1 MKIQPEFNIAAI
13 LSKISVAD
21 VVSQQVLREGSDT
34 SPFETYFEAALQQID
49 DPQLAAT
56 IATLNK
62 SGMIVPDSSEAFL
75 VSDPGVLSLQQSAAS
90 EAVPA
95 FRTLQLLNGRSVITS
110 HVALSDPFTA
120 PADFAAVDVTG
131 ANPGLSVQAT
141 VSQSAALNSP
151 PVVAIEQPFG
161 EQPFVS
167 RRQTTEEWL
176 GAAGKTLGTHAAL
189 ASFGKTPAPRVA
201 ADADTP
207 VVGIPVVGIPAA
219 SSQIAQALQSRQ
231 APPVPRFDQEPQ
243 PAEFEPASQ
252 ATAFEP
258 SAQAPQS
265 VRAAQVPQ
273 PGRAAIATQMP
284 PASPIASAAQALQS
298 RQSPSVPRFEQEP
311 QVAEFEQ
318 APQATEFEPSAQA
331 PQPVRAAQVPQPVR
345 AAIATQM
352 PPAPPITSAAQ
363 ALQSRQTPAVPRF
376 EQQPQPAE
384 FEQAPQSTE
393 FKPSAQAPQPERAAT
408 AAQMPPASPLTSA
421 AQALQS
427 TTPLVT
433 PAVQAPATL
442 QTPVT
447 SQTTVIPQGQVINP
461 DQPAGQN
468 VQPAQEQVINA
479 VERRQSTEAWLANP
493 ARMSTLASTLSQV
506 KAPLPVGAPGL
517 QVSKLTRPV
526 MQTEPVGRAE
536 MVESVERRL
545 MTESW
550 LSNAGKGLPV
560 AGAPLKMTQPAL
572 PALNMLDSA
581 AVAPLSLP
589 ESSGA
594 LVSSPG
600 QPIALNP
607 VALPAQAAAN
617 VNRAPDRWM
626 HVDDLGKQFGSVI
639 QSSLLDRSVAG
650 QTSLRILLS
659 PENMGSIEAEII
671 DNNQTVTV
679 NLLVQSDEVVRML
692 KDNSQALRD
701 ALGQS
706 GTFELNIQKD
716 RSGPDA
722 QQSRDSS
729 SNGNRNNSQTSG
741 LNSQSGDVV
750 KNAKSASDT
759 GALDTYV

>member
-75 VSDPGVLSLQQSAAS
+75 VSDPGLLSLEQPTAS
-90 EAVPA
+90 DAFPA

-110 HVALSDPFTA
+110 HVALNDPFTA
-120 PADFAAVDVTG
+120 PADLAAMDATG
-131 ANPGLSVQAT
+131 ANPGISVDAT
-141 VSQSAALNSP
+141 VSQSAALNAP
-151 PVVAIEQPFG
+151 PAVAIEL
-161 EQPFVS
+161 PFVS

-176 GAAGKTLGTHAAL
+176 GGAGKSLGTHAAL
-189 ASFGKTPAPRVA
+189 ASFPLSPAPRVA
-201 ADADTP
+201 AVAGTP
-207 VVGIPVVGIPAA
+207 AISTPAVTA
-219 SSQIAQALQSRQ
+219 AAVSSQIAQALQSRQ
-231 APPVPRFDQEPQ
+231 APPVPRF
-243 PAEFEPASQ
+243 
-252 ATAFEP
+252 
-258 SAQAPQS
+258 
-265 VRAAQVPQ
+265 
-273 PGRAAIATQMP
+273 
-284 PASPIASAAQALQS
+284 
-298 RQSPSVPRFEQEP
+298 EQEP
-311 QVAEFEQ
+311 QVTEFEQ

-331 PQPVRAAQVPQPVR
+331 PQPGRAAQVPQPGR
-345 AAIATQM
+345 AAIAAQM
-352 PPAPPITSAAQ
+352 PPTPPVTTAAQ
-363 ALQSRQTPAVPRF
+363 ALQSRQAPAVPRF
-376 EQQPQPAE
+376 EQAPQVAE
-384 FEQAPQSTE
+384 FEQAPQAAE
-393 FKPSAQAPQPERAAT
+393 FEPSAQAPQSVRAAQVSQLGRS
-408 AAQMPPASPLTSA
+408 AISDQMPPTPPVTTA

-433 PAVQAPATL
+433 PTVQAPATL
-442 QTPVT
+442 
-447 SQTTVIPQGQVINP
+447 QTTVIPQGQVINP
-461 DQPAGQN
+461 DQPASQAA
-468 VQPAQEQVINA
+468 PAAQEQVINA
-479 VERRQSTEAWLANP
+479 MERRQSTEAWLANP

-517 QVSKLTRPV
+517 QFSKLTRPV

-560 AGAPLKMTQPAL
+560 AGAALKMTQPAL
-572 PALNMLDSA
+572 PVLNMLDSA
-581 AVAPLSLP
+581 AMAPLSLP

-594 LVSSPG
+594 LGSSPS
-600 QPIALNP
+600 QPMTLNP

-639 QSSLLDRSVAG
+639 QSSLLNRSVAG
-650 QTSLRILLS
+650 QTSLRIILS

-671 DNNQTVTV
+671 DNNHTVTV
-679 NLLVQSDEVVRML
+679 NLLAQSDEVVRML
-692 KDNSQALRD
+692 RDNSQALRD

-729 SNGNRNNSQTSG
+729 SSNGNRNNSQTTG
-741 LNSQSGDVV
+741 LGLESTETA

>member
-90 EAVPA
+90 EAVPT

-120 PADFAAVDVTG
+120 PADLAAIDVTG
-131 ANPGLSVQAT
+131 ANPGISVQAT
-141 VSQSAALNSP
+141 LSQSAALNSP
-151 PVVAIEQPFG
+151 PAVAIEQPFG

-176 GAAGKTLGTHAAL
+176 GAAGKTLETQAAL
-189 ASFGKTPAPRVA
+189 ASFAKTPAPRAA

-207 VVGIPVVGIPAA
+207 DAGIPVAGIPAA
-219 SSQIAQALQSRQ
+219 STPVINTTAASSQIVQALQPRQ
-231 APPVPRFDQEPQ
+231 APPVPRFEQEPQ
-243 PAEFEPASQ
+243 PAEFE
-252 ATAFEP
+252 
-258 SAQAPQS
+258 
-265 VRAAQVPQ
+265 
-273 PGRAAIATQMP
+273 
-284 PASPIASAAQALQS
+284 
-298 RQSPSVPRFEQEP
+298 QEP
-311 QVAEFEQ
+311 HV
-318 APQATEFEPSAQA
+318 TEFKPSAQA
-331 PQPVRAAQVPQPVR
+331 PQPGRAAQVPQPVR
-345 AAIATQM
+345 TAIAAQM
-352 PPAPPITSAAQ
+352 PLTPQVTSAAQ
-363 ALQSRQTPAVPRF
+363 ALQSRQTPSVPRF
-376 EQQPQPAE
+376 EQQPQVAE
-384 FEQAPQSTE
+384 FEPT
-393 FKPSAQAPQPERAAT
+393 AQAPQPERAAT
-408 AAQMPPASPLTSA
+408 AAQMPPAPPITTA

-433 PAVQAPATL
+433 PTLQAPATL
-442 QTPVT
+442 QTI
-447 SQTTVIPQGQVINP
+447 VIPQGQAINP
-461 DQPAGQN
+461 DQPAGLT

-545 MTESW
+545 MTEAW
-550 LSNAGKGLPV
+550 LNNAGKGLPV
-560 AGAPLKMTQPAL
+560 AGAPLKMTQLAL
-572 PALNMLDSA
+572 PMLNMLDSA
-581 AVAPLSLP
+581 AMAPLSLP

-594 LVSSPG
+594 LVSSPS
-600 QPIALNP
+600 QPMTLNP

-650 QTSLRILLS
+650 QTSVRILLS

-671 DNNQTVTV
+671 DNNHSVTV
-679 NLLVQSDEVVRML
+679 NLLVQSDEVVRLL

-741 LNSQSGDVV
+741 LNSQSSDVV
-750 KNAKSASDT
+750 KNAKSASDS